1 MTLPEADA
9 LGRIRMILTDV
20 DGVLTDGRIHFD
32 ASGHESKSFHVHDAA
47 GLIYWHRS
55 GGFSGFLSGRDA
67 PIVRARAAEIG
78 VHEVHLGHL
87 DKLPVFEEIAGRLG
101 LAADE
106 VAYVGDDLLDLPV
119 LRRVGLAAAPAD
131 ARPEVRSAVHHV
143 TAAGGGTGVLREVV
157 ELLLRARGAWDEVV
171 RKGGRP

>member
-1 MTLPEADA
+1 MTLPTADA

-32 ASGHESKSFHVHDAA
+32 ASGNESKSFHVHDAA

-55 GGFSGFLSGRDA
+55 GGLSGFLSGRDA
-67 PIVRARAAEIG
+67 PIVRARATEIG

-87 DKLPVFEEIAGRLG
+87 DKLPVFEEIAVRLG
-101 LAADE
+101 LEADQI
-106 VAYVGDDLLDLPV
+106 AYVGDDLLDLPV
-119 LRRVGLAAAPAD
+119 LRCVGLAAAPAD

-143 TAAGGGTGVLREVV
+143 TGAAGGTGVLREVV

>member
-1 MTLPEADA
+1 MTLPTADA

-32 ASGHESKSFHVHDAA
+32 ASGNESKSFHVHDAA

-55 GGFSGFLSGRDA
+55 GGLSGFLSGRDA
-67 PIVRARAAEIG
+67 PIVRARATEIG

-87 DKLPVFEEIAGRLG
+87 DKLPVFEEIAVRLG
-101 LAADE
+101 LEAE
-106 VAYVGDDLLDLPV
+106 QIAYVGDDLLDLPV
-119 LRRVGLAAAPAD
+119 LRCVGLAAAPAD

-143 TAAGGGTGVLREVV
+143 TGAVGGTGVLREVV